1 MAGSRQRRSR
11 RGAGALTLR
20 AAGRF
25 LYAQVAEELRRRI
38 VQGVYGPGS
47 RIPSEADLVREFQ
60 VSAITV
66 RRTVRD
72 LQFEGLLVGRQG
84 LGVFVSDKRRIRRS
98 LSADVTTPLRDE
110 MRRAGVEPGVKV
122 IALSGVPG
130 DEETRRRLG
139 LVPGTVPLLYRL
151 ETLILADGEPVGLD
165 TTYFHQELGDA
176 LQSELSR
183 EFIYPLFVSRG
194 IAVDHMDFA
203 IEGDAVRAG
212 ASPATRPARRVPAP
226 DRALHR
232 AVSGRGRHSSPDG
245 RPRAPTASRTSS
257 AAARSYTDRHPRPS
271 CRGREDLPRS
281 TCLNQIVPRGHR
293 DLTMI
298 GD

>member
-1 MAGSRQRRSR
+1 MARQRRPR
-11 RGAGALTLR
+11 RSAAALMLR

-47 RIPSEADLVREFQ
+47 RIPSEADLVREFG
-60 VSAITV
+60 VSAITI

-98 LSADVTTPLRDE
+98 LSADATTPLRDE

-122 IALSGVPG
+122 IALSATPG
-130 DEETRRRLG
+130 DEEIRRRLG
-139 LVPGTVPLLYRL
+139 LDAGPDPLLYRL

-165 TTYFHQELGDA
+165 TTYFHRELGDA

-203 IEGDAVRAG
+203 IEGDAVVPAQAPLLGLPAG
-212 ASPATRPARRVPAP
+212 FPLLIVHYTGLSPQGAPLFTGRTATRADRFTYEFCRRPE
-226 DRALHR
+226 LHR
-232 AVSGRGRHSSPDG
+232 PPPPA
-245 RPRAPTASRTSS
+245 
-257 AAARSYTDRHPRPS
+257 
-271 CRGREDLPRS
+271 
-281 TCLNQIVPRGHR
+281 
-293 DLTMI
+293 
-298 GD
+298 

>member
-1 MAGSRQRRSR
+1 MARSKR
-11 RGAGALTLR
+11 HRTRGGAAARTLG
-20 AAGRF
+20 APGRF

-84 LGVFVSDKRRIRRS
+84 LGVFVTDKRRIRRS
-98 LSADVTTPLRDE
+98 LSANVTTPLRDE

-122 IALSGVPG
+122 IALAGVPG
-130 DEETRRRLG
+130 DEDVRQRLG
-139 LVPGTVPLLYRL
+139 LPPGNAPLLYRL

-165 TTYFHQELGDA
+165 TTYFRQELGDA
-176 LQSELSR
+176 LHSELSH

-194 IAVDHMDFA
+194 IAIDHMDFA
-203 IEGDAVRAG
+203 IEGDGV
-212 ASPATRPARRVPAP
+212 VPAQAP
-226 DRALHR
+226 LLGLPVGFPLLIVHYT
-232 AVSGRGRHSSPDG
+232 GLSPDG
-245 RPRAPTASRTSS
+245 APLFTGRTATRADRFTYEFCRRPEL
-257 AAARSYTDRHPRPS
+257 HRPPS
-271 CRGREDLPRS
+271 
-281 TCLNQIVPRGHR
+281 QA
-293 DLTMI
+293 
-298 GD
+298 

>member
-1 MAGSRQRRSR
+1 MAESRQRRSR
-11 RGAGALTLR
+11 RAARALTLR

-84 LGVFVSDKRRIRRS
+84 IGVFVSDKRRIRRS

-130 DEETRRRLG
+130 DEEIRRRLG

-165 TTYFHQELGDA
+165 TTYFRQELGDA
-176 LQSELSR
+176 LQSELSQ

-194 IAVDHMDFA
+194 IAGRPHGFRHR
-203 IEGDAVRAG
+203 GGRRGAG
-212 ASPATRPARRVPAP
+212 ASPAPGPAGRLPAP

-232 AVSGRGRHSSPDG
+232 AVSGRVGHSSPGG
-245 RPRAPTASRTSS
+245 RPPGPTASRTSS
-257 AAARSYTDRHPRPS
+257 AAARSSIDRR
-271 CRGREDLPRS
+271 LPR
-281 TCLNQIVPRGHR
+281 RAGHR
-293 DLTMI
+293 SGAAAL
-298 GD
+298 